1 MTVDQAI
8 ALVFKWLK
16 TASSLALGV
25 FIALTLAKLFGL
37 QILAVPSLGWQE
49 FGVMVAGTA
58 YAIRS
63 L

>member
-1 MTVDQAI
+1 MTVDQAL

-16 TASSLALGV
+16 TLSSLALGI

-37 QILAVPSLGWQE
+37 QVIAVPSIGYQE
-49 FGVMVAGTA
+49 LGVMVAGVA